1 MTTQTTQTS
10 GWQPTGQC
18 PVDHGALAQRKM
30 PFANEAAAAPV
41 ERDANG
47 VWHVRNYD
55 VAKRVLRSSQ
65 TRQAGFGADMVR
77 NLPDAFVSKEPV
89 LYQDGQAHREQRGA
103 IARYFTPK
111 ATRDNY
117 HELMEHLANEM
128 IATLHREDRVELS
141 DLSLHMATAVAA
153 QVVGLTNSLLPGMEG
168 RINRFIT
175 GNAERGISEAGQETA
190 RTPRSLFNF
199 ARNQINM
206 GSFLYLDVKPAIR
219 ARKRQ
224 RQDDVISHLIDQE
237 YNDAEILI
245 ECVTYGTAGMVTT
258 REFIVIAAWHLIGD
272 AELCAQ
278 YLAADEAAR
287 HQILEE
293 ILRVE
298 PIVGNLYRRATEDIE
313 VDVEVEGNGEPLT
326 IPAGDLIDL
335 HIYAVNADPSVVGE
349 QPTAV
354 CPLRELDK
362 RAQPSV
368 MAFGDG
374 AHRCP
379 GAYIAIQESDIFL
392 HKLLSIQGLRL
403 VSEPRIEY
411 KELVKGYEVR
421 NFILAVDDEAKNRKI
436 KI

>member
-1 MTTQTTQTS
+1 MTTQTTQTTQTS
-10 GWQPTGQC
+10 GRQPNGQC
-18 PVDHGALAQRKM
+18 PVNHGSLSQRKM
-30 PFANEAAAAPV
+30 PFAHEAGAAPI

-47 VWHVRNYD
+47 VWQVRDYD
-55 VAKRVLRSSQ
+55 IAKRVLRSSQ
-65 TRQAGFGADMVR
+65 TQQAGFGADMVR
-77 NLPDAFVSKEPV
+77 GLPEAFVSKQPV
-89 LYQDGQAHREQRGA
+89 LYQDGQAHREQRAA

-111 ATRDNY
+111 ATRENY
-117 HELMEHLANEM
+117 HELMERLATEM

-141 DLSLHMATAVAA
+141 DLSMQMATAVAA
-153 QVVGLTNSLLPGMEG
+153 QVVGLTDSLLPGMEG

-175 GNAERGISEAGQETA
+175 GNAERGISEAGQDPEQKTT
-190 RTPRSLFNF
+190 RSPRSLLNF
-199 ARNQINM
+199 ARNQVNM

-224 RQDDVISHLIDQE
+224 PQDDVITHLIAQE

-258 REFIVIAAWHLIGD
+258 REFIVIAAWHLLENE
-272 AELCAQ
+272 ALRQQ
-278 YLAADEAAR
+278 YLAAEEEAR
-287 HQILEE
+287 QQILEE

-298 PIVGNLYRRATEDIE
+298 PIVGNLYRRTTE
-313 VDVEVEGNGEPLT
+313 DVEVEVNGEPLT

-335 HIYAVNADPSVVGE
+335 HIYAVNADVSVVGE

-354 CPLRELDK
+354 CPMRELEK
-362 RAQPSV
+362 RAQPPVIS
-368 MAFGDG
+368 FGDG

-403 VSEPRIEY
+403 VSEPRVEY
-411 KELVKGYEVR
+411 KALVKGYEVR
-421 NFILAVDDEAKNRKI
+421 NFILAVGEEAA
-436 KI
+436 